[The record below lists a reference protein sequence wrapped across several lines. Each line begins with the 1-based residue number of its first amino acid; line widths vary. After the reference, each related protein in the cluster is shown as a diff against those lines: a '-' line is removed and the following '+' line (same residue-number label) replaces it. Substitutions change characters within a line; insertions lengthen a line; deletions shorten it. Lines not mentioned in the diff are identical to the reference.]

1 MTEALGFLIGDV
13 ARLMR
18 RRFDTRA
25 KQIGVTRPQ
34 WRTLSVLSR
43 NEGIN
48 QGGLAELMEIEP
60 ITICRMIDRL
70 EDAGLVERRRDP
82 ADRRAW
88 QIYMT
93 DKSRPLVTQLR
104 DIGEQM
110 FDEAMEGLNQ
120 SQRNTFKDT
129 LELIRGNLG
138 GMDSP
143 APMEGEAMDGD
154 FALG

>member
-34 WRTLSVLSR
+34 WRTLSILSR

-70 EDAGLVERRRDP
+70 EDAGLVERRKDP

-88 QIYMT
+88 RLYMT
-93 DKSRPLVTQLR
+93 PKSRPLVVQLR
-104 DIGEQM
+104 TIGGKL
-110 FDEAMEGLNQ
+110 FDDAMEGLNDD
-120 SQRNTFKDT
+120 QRDQFEQA
-129 LELIRGNLG
+129 LELIRGNLNE
-138 GMDSP
+138 MDNFASTMGD
-143 APMEGEAMDGD
+143 ATDGD